1 MVCLRKKKAGASSA
15 VDLYTEISVLALQI
29 VRCCPKD
36 FSDAIVAIGNPAVR
50 LKWIEKISDTYYIPI
65 MIHPLAYVS
74 NSAKIGC
81 GTVIEP
87 MAVIH
92 TDATVG
98 IGCII
103 SAGAVVNHN
112 AILGDGVHCDC
123 GAVISSGRVVNRMGK
138 IVR

>member
-1 MVCLRKKKAGASSA
+1 M
-15 VDLYTEISVLALQI
+15 
-29 VRCCPKD
+29 RCCPKD